1 MACIKA
7 RRGDERT
14 IGPSKASNASKA
26 SIKQR
31 RVPEIGSGKGD
42 EGVGVGDD
50 RVRVHGA
57 EEHAQ
62 ISDTKALQNLKV
74 VAILPHNLDADSTLA
89 S

>member
-1 MACIKA
+1 M
-7 RRGDERT
+7 DLV
-14 IGPSKASNASKA
+14 SKASKA
-26 SIKQR
+26 SKARVKQR

-62 ISDTKALQNLKV
+62 ISGTKALQNLKSV
-74 VAILPHNLDADSTLA
+74 VVKY
-89 S
+89 